1 MMRINIAICDDEQ
14 KSLQM
19 IQKELYHIA
28 DKLKIEIET
37 YAYKEGK
44 KVLDLIYN
52 EKEDFDVLFLDIDM
66 PDVSGLEVA
75 KKLRQKHLDI
85 ILIFISDMNSMC
97 LNRLNIIH
105 FDIFEKTESKKN

>member
-52 EKEDFDVLFLDIDM
+52 EKEDFDVLFQMCIRDSDHHEC
-66 PDVSGLEVA
+66 S
-75 KKLRQKHLDI
+75 
-85 ILIFISDMNSMC
+85 ILGNEEIK
-97 LNRLNIIH
+97 NRLFSLDHISLSKENNL
-105 FDIFEKTESKKN
+105 FLYIFTKLIY

>member
-44 KVLDLIYN
+44 KVLDLIY
-52 EKEDFDVLFLDIDM
+52 I
-66 PDVSGLEVA
+66 
-75 KKLRQKHLDI
+75 
-85 ILIFISDMNSMC
+85 
-97 LNRLNIIH
+97 
-105 FDIFEKTESKKN
+105 

>member
-75 KKLRQKHLDI
+75 KKI
-85 ILIFISDMNSMC
+85 
-97 LNRLNIIH
+97 
-105 FDIFEKTESKKN
+105 KTETFRYHINFYFST

>member
-75 KKLRQKHLDI
+75 KKLRQKHL
-85 ILIFISDMNSMC
+85 FQHMNSMC

>member
-52 EKEDFDVLFLDIDM
+52 EK
-66 PDVSGLEVA
+66 
-75 KKLRQKHLDI
+75 K
-85 ILIFISDMNSMC
+85 ILMFYS
-97 LNRLNIIH
+97 
-105 FDIFEKTESKKN
+105 